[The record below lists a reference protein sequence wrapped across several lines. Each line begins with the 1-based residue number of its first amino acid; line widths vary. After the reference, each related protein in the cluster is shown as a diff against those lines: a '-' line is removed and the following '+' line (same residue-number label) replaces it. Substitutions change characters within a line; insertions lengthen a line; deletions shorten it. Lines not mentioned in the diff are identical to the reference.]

1 MPIAPVFPGAGAGG
15 GTITALPDWESI
27 DVTDGTW
34 TASDPGGNGRVSSV
48 SVSSGTTT
56 VTWNG
61 FTAGST
67 DAFAGSSTY
76 EGLRYYQELK
86 YADGTS
92 VQVSDSGWTV
102 ETWVNTPAVAGCARA
117 QYALGISSNP
127 TATAASSINLA
138 AMYWSP
144 DRTDGVPLLG
154 SVRTNA
160 SALTEFNSANQYCY
174 GRFGHIK
181 GKVGQAFGWPIRS
194 DGSGGG
200 FKQRSTTAYTGTIF
214 LQLNIGVPNSRTI
227 SAGETNVWAAY
238 YRVIRT
244 PIGPAGDRP

>member
-34 TASDPGGNGRVSSV
+34 TASDPGGNGRVSGV

-102 ETWVNTPAVAGCARA
+102 ETWVNTPAVSGCARA
-117 QYALGISSNP
+117 
-127 TATAASSINLA
+127 
-138 AMYWSP
+138 
-144 DRTDGVPLLG
+144 
-154 SVRTNA
+154 
-160 SALTEFNSANQYCY
+160 
-174 GRFGHIK
+174 
-181 GKVGQAFGWPIRS
+181 
-194 DGSGGG
+194 
-200 FKQRSTTAYTGTIF
+200 
-214 LQLNIGVPNSRTI
+214 
-227 SAGETNVWAAY
+227 
-238 YRVIRT
+238 
-244 PIGPAGDRP
+244 

>member
-1 MPIAPVFPGAGAGG
+1 
-15 GTITALPDWESI
+15 
-27 DVTDGTW
+27 
-34 TASDPGGNGRVSSV
+34 
-48 SVSSGTTT
+48 
-56 VTWNG
+56 
-61 FTAGST
+61 
-67 DAFAGSSTY
+67 
-76 EGLRYYQELK
+76 
-86 YADGTS
+86 
-92 VQVSDSGWTV
+92 
-102 ETWVNTPAVAGCARA
+102 
-117 QYALGISSNP
+117 
-127 TATAASSINLA
+127 
-138 AMYWSP
+138 MYWSP

>member
-34 TASDPGGNGRVSSV
+34 TASDPGGNGRVSGVAV
-48 SVSSGTTT
+48 SNGTTT

-102 ETWVNTPAVAGCARA
+102 ETWVNTPAVAGCART
-117 QYALGISSNP
+117 QYALGISSDP

-160 SALTEFNSANQYCY
+160 SPLTEFNSANQYCY

-214 LQLNIGVPNSRTI
+214 LQLNIGVPNSRVI
-227 SAGETNVWAAY
+227 SAGATNVWAAY

-244 PIGPAGDRP
+244 PIGPEGDRP